1 MIYAISV
8 DPSAVIKPKD
18 SNFTFNLDSIK
29 LPTVNL
35 NDILKLYDNLRPQ
48 QSGDSNNNHQKQ
60 LNYNEKENNDYWI
73 VGKLKNIQWR
83 PPTINTIQNVKMPWD
98 KYYRGEIPFFENI
111 NLNEKIGR
119 RDDVVAEIMVEELD
133 NRKTDTVSS
142 LRRTMVLTH
151 SPTYLLTYSLTHL
164 LTHLLTYSPTH
175 SRRA

>member
-1 MIYAISV
+1 MFHWILHEVHAYTPMYSRNHINSMIYAISV

-48 QSGDSNNNHQKQ
+48 QSGGDSHQKPPGG
-60 LNYNEKENNDYWI
+60 NDYWI

-151 SPTYLLTYSLTHL
+151 SPNHL
-164 LTHLLTYSPTH
+164 LI
-175 SRRA
+175 